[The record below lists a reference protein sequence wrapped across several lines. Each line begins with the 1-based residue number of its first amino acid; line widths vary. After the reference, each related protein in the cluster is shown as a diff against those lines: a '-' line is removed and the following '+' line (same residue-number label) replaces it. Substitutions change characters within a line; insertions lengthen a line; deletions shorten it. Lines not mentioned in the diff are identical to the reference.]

1 MESLVSLRQS
11 PRQKIDDG
19 VVSGIHSLRDDVFL
33 TNDTVGS
40 PEEESEASFNM
51 VTLGRKLELDRS
63 GKCVQF
69 LKGGKEL
76 STIVYYKTPSSP
88 ELVRLFP
95 GAIIASSTR
104 LLKSL
109 CQSYESYHKTIAKW
123 NCQIKYSGCLRQ
135 LPHQTQVSLQ

>member
-1 MESLVSLRQS
+1 LEN
-11 PRQKIDDG
+11 IN
-19 VVSGIHSLRDDVFL
+19 SGFFL
-33 TNDTVGS
+33 PFICIYCTNDTVGS

-123 NCQIKYSGCLRQ
+123 NCQIKYSGCLRVLLLLPQ